1 MRIATLLIVLILA
14 SVTSVDQLSS
24 FSVENKTTAYSSA
37 FTNYNLSL
45 SSTEI
50 TNVDSRLIVNSGA
63 VDSLFL
69 NDGEYM
75 VLRSTMSSGGL
86 FGNLSSSEVKSSF
99 EFYDSSSNFYMLQN
113 LSWTHYSDERWQ
125 GKIYSFNNEV
135 FLLTTV
141 DCNSALVVYQGNG
154 TFCPRMET
162 GGWTGAGC

>member
-37 FTNYNLSL
+37 STNYNLSL

-75 VLRSTMSSGGL
+75 AVSYTHLTLPTILR
-86 FGNLSSSEVKSSF
+86 V
-99 EFYDSSSNFYMLQN
+99 
-113 LSWTHYSDERWQ
+113 
-125 GKIYSFNNEV
+125 
-135 FLLTTV
+135 
-141 DCNSALVVYQGNG
+141 
-154 TFCPRMET
+154 
-162 GGWTGAGC
+162 